1 MRVPTVHRTVRVL
14 FVAFLAA
21 ALTAFL
27 NALPARADP
36 TIQQVE
42 QQLSDL
48 WRQAEPLIEKY
59 DAVHDQYEKNKVK
72 VAALQK
78 ALEPLQTQLALA
90 QVKIGAMSAQAYEGG
105 ASSPVSAFISSGSPD
120 DFVDQLTYMNMLARS
135 QTEQLASVR
144 TAEDAYNAQKVP
156 LDQLTATLAQQDADL
171 AQQRTT
177 IEKKLDDLQ
186 QLRIKVYGNQ
196 GGIGQYRPWTCPSTY
211 LPTKGYQAA
220 SFACKQAGKPYV
232 WDAAGP
238 NSYDCSGL
246 TMQAWASVG
255 IYLPH
260 NAYAQA
266 HSMKLVSR
274 SQLQIGDLV
283 FYYADI
289 SHVTIYV
296 GDGHV
301 MSAPQPGDVVREM
314 DIGGAVW
321 GYGHPG

>member
-1 MRVPTVHRTVRVL
+1 VV
-14 FVAFLAA
+14 FVAVLAA
-21 ALTAFL
+21 ALSAFL
-27 NALPARADP
+27 NGLPARADP

-42 QQLSDL
+42 QQLADL

-59 DAVHDQYEKNKVK
+59 DAVHDQYQQNKAK

-78 ALEPLQTQLALA
+78 QLEPLQTQLALA

-105 ASSPVSAFISSGSPD
+105 ATTPVAAFITSGSPN

-135 QTEQLASVR
+135 QTEELSSVQ
-144 TAEDAYNAQKVP
+144 TAENAYNAQKAP
-156 LDQLTATLAQQDADL
+156 LDALNATLAQQDADL
-171 AQQRTT
+171 AQQRTV
-177 IEKKLDDLQ
+177 IETKLDDLQ
-186 QLRIKVYGNQ
+186 QLRIKVYGTQ
-196 GGIGQYRPWTCPSTY
+196 GGIGTFRPWTCPSTY

-220 SFACKQAGKPYV
+220 AFACRQAGKPYV

-246 TMQAWASVG
+246 TMAAWASVG
-255 IYLPH
+255 VYLPH
-260 NAYAQA
+260 NAYEQA
-266 HSMKLVSR
+266 NSMKLVSY

-283 FYYADI
+283 FYYSDI

>member
-1 MRVPTVHRTVRVL
+1 VHRTVRVL
-14 FVAFLAA
+14 FVALTA
-21 ALTAFL
+21 ALTTVL
-27 NALPARADP
+27 WTGLPARADP

-42 QQLSDL
+42 QQLNDL

-59 DAVHDQYEKNKVK
+59 NSVHDQYEKNKAQ
-72 VAALQK
+72 VAVLQK
-78 ALEPLQTQLALA
+78 QLAPLETQLELA
-90 QVKIGAMSAQAYEGG
+90 EVKIGAMSAQAYESG
-105 ASSPVSAFISSGSPD
+105 ASTPVAAFITSGSPT
-120 DFVDQLTYMNMLARS
+120 DFVDQLTYMNMLAKA
-135 QTEQLASVR
+135 QTDQLASVR
-144 TAEDAYNAQKVP
+144 DARDKYNAQKTP
-156 LDQLTATLAQQDADL
+156 LDALNATLAQQDSDL
-171 AQQRTT
+171 AKQRTV
-177 IEKKLDDLQ
+177 IEQKLDDLQ
-186 QLRIKVYGNQ
+186 KLRIKVYGTQ

-220 SFACKQAGKPYV
+220 AFACKQAGKPYV

-238 NSYDCSGL
+238 NAYDCSGL

-260 NAYAQA
+260 NAYDQA
-266 HSMKLVSR
+266 HSMKLVSA
-274 SQLQIGDLV
+274 SQLQIGDLI

-301 MSAPQPGDVVREM
+301 MSAPQPGDVVRMM